1 MSRTIEDDSQRRH
14 VVTWDK
20 GHHQS
25 ILTPCSFVTVV
36 VVGGSSI
43 SIPIR
48 TYFPLPARWRPQKQ
62 RVVAHL
68 ALRLDWTFGSS
79 EATFGKTTLQ
89 PTNQT
94 IQPSDIVLL
103 LLLLSSR
110 RDSKWLK
117 FLEKIEISINLIAQT
132 YVPAL
137 AAELVRKVLLG
148 GGSGDFGEDTHSSLG
163 WENIIVWLMV
173 GGVGR
178 WRFHRKEW
186 GSVQFRVC
194 MYVVIHLLQLQLHN
208 FWIRAMTMA
217 WKCSERGNCMWS
229 YIPTNNKRSDVRMR
243 NLLLSEVLLR
253 RFPVRDYRDEGWG
266 FWSDELITLLW

>member
-1 MSRTIEDDSQRRH
+1 M
-14 VVTWDK
+14 
-20 GHHQS
+20 
-25 ILTPCSFVTVV
+25 
-36 VVGGSSI
+36 
-43 SIPIR
+43 
-48 TYFPLPARWRPQKQ
+48 
-62 RVVAHL
+62 
-68 ALRLDWTFGSS
+68 
-79 EATFGKTTLQ
+79 KTTKATSGGTPRATLGLNFRFVGSNFRENDP
-89 PTNQT
+89 PTNE
-94 IQPSDIVLL
+94 PSGIEL

-137 AAELVRKVLLG
+137 AAELVRKVSLG
-148 GGSGDFGEDTHSSLG
+148 GGSGDFGEDIHSSLG

-178 WRFHRKEW
+178 KQFHRKEW

-194 MYVVIHLLQLQLHN
+194 SYVVIHLLQLQLHN

-229 YIPTNNKRSDVRMR
+229 YIPTDNKRSDVRMR

-253 RFPVRDYRDEGWG
+253 RFPVWD
-266 FWSDELITLLW
+266 